1 MRLLLIAGTVF
12 VSLAAASLLAAETVS
27 KSDQGPPRSHIQPV
41 SEIAAESPLWVGLTT
56 SRAPAVLRQ
65 QLAMERGAGLIVEE
79 VAAGSVAEKAG
90 LRQHD
95 VLVSLD
101 GQLLVLPEQLMI
113 LLEESGKDAPLACR
127 VIRGGKEIEFPLRVR
142 SMAAMPSRGR
152 AALKPAAPALKP
164 TASALKP
171 AASALALLPA
181 KSATPLRPA
190 APGTPAKTAPTTGT
204 VRQLSDGSLLQRD
217 PDFVIHLTGGSET
230 TLVVKDARARIV
242 FNDAIETPEQRS
254 LIPTAVRSRVESL
267 EKLLVQR
274 DVQPVIT
281 EESANPSP
289 VSQIGTLDIEPIKL
303 R

>member
-12 VSLAAASLLAAETVS
+12 VSLATASLLAAETVS
-27 KSDQGPPRSHIQPV
+27 KPDQGPPRSHIQPV

-101 GQLLVLPEQLMI
+101 GQLLVLPEQVMI

-127 VIRGGKEIEFPLRVR
+127 VIRGGKESEFPLRVR

-164 TASALKP
+164 T
-171 AASALALLPA
+171 ASALALLPA

-254 LIPTAVRSRVESL
+254 LIPTAVRSRVENL